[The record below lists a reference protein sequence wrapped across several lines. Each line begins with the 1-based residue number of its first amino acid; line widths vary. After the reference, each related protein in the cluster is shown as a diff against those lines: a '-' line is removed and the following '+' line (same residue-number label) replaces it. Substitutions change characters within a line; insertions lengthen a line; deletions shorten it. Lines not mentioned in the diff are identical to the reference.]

1 MAAALRPRSRIGLV
15 SEGHNDAPRAPAE
28 ALRAR
33 LRGSMT
39 REYATW
45 EKSQTRE
52 RSQRSF
58 EPTRREAPAARRRAS
73 DVTARLRARLVDEL
87 TDAGLLDATDEE
99 IVERVE
105 RFVVR
110 VLDQEDLALNE
121 RERQGLVDTLAEE
134 ALGIG
139 PLAPLMADPAVTD
152 ILVNG
157 PSRVFIERG
166 GRLEETGVAF
176 RDDAHLMRV
185 IERIAARAHRRI
197 DGAQPMAD
205 LRLPDGSRVNAT
217 LPPISPDGPTLSI
230 RRFGRHRL
238 RATELERAGAFD
250 AAMREFLHTA
260 VRHRQSI
267 LVSGGT
273 GAGKS
278 TLLGA
283 LAEAIPDDE
292 RIVTIEDTLE
302 LQLDQRHVVRL
313 ETRPPN
319 IEGAGTITQ
328 RELVVNALR
337 MRPDRILVGEVR
349 AGEALDMLQAMNTGH
364 EGSLSTIHANSPRD
378 ALARLETLVLMA
390 GLDLPARAI
399 REQIVSAIDLLVH
412 VDRGQDG
419 VRRITRIA
427 EITGLEGDVALL
439 QDLFRF
445 EQAGFVQGRVRG
457 EFAPTGIV
465 PRCVQRLRERGEEMP
480 LSWFQRG
487 SERPP
492 HG

>member
-1 MAAALRPRSRIGLV
+1 M
-15 SEGHNDAPRAPAE
+15 
-28 ALRAR
+28 RAR

-45 EKSQTRE
+45 AKSQTQE
-52 RSQRSF
+52 RGQRSF
-58 EPTRREAPAARRRAS
+58 ETTRRVEGAERRSAV
-73 DVTARLRARLVDEL
+73 DVHALLRARLVDEL
-87 TDAGLLDATDEE
+87 TRTGRLDASDAE
-99 IVERVE
+99 IVEVVE
-105 RFVVR
+105 GFVAR
-110 VLDQEDLALNE
+110 VLEEEDVALNE
-121 RERQGLVDTLAEE
+121 RERRSLVDTLSEE

-157 PSRVFIERG
+157 PRKVFIERG
-166 GRLEETGVAF
+166 GRLEETGIEF
-176 RDDAHLMRV
+176 QDDAHVLRV
-185 IERIAARAHRRI
+185 IERIAARANRRI
-197 DGAQPMAD
+197 DTAQPMAD

-217 LPPISPDGPTLSI
+217 LPPVSPDGPTLSI

-238 RATELERAGAFD
+238 RAAELARAGALD
-250 AAMREFLHTA
+250 ADMQAFLHAA
-260 VRHRQSI
+260 VRHRQSV

-283 LAEAIPDDE
+283 LAESIPDHE

-302 LQLDQRHVVRL
+302 LRLDQRHVVRL

-319 IEGAGTITQ
+319 IEGAGIITQ
-328 RELVVNALR
+328 RDLVVNALR
-337 MRPDRILVGEVR
+337 MRPDRIILGEVR

-390 GLDLPARAI
+390 GIELPARAI

-412 VDRGQDG
+412 VERGQDG
-419 VRRITRIA
+419 RRRVTQVA
-427 EITGLEGDVALL
+427 EITGMEGEVPLL
-439 QDLFRF
+439 QAIFRF
-445 EQAGFVQGRVRG
+445 EHEGYADGRVLG
-457 EFAPTGIV
+457 EHVATGIV
-465 PRCVQRLRERGEEMP
+465 PRCVEALRMRGEEIPM
-480 LSWFQRG
+480 SWFQRG
-487 SERPP
+487 TGRNRRV
-492 HG
+492 

>member
-1 MAAALRPRSRIGLV
+1 MTKEHSDGTSPAAA
-15 SEGHNDAPRAPAE
+15 EM
-28 ALRAR
+28 RAR

-45 EKSQTRE
+45 AKSQTRE
-52 RSQRSF
+52 RGQRSF
-58 EPTRREAPAARRRAS
+58 EPTRRVDPGERTTAVDVHAA
-73 DVTARLRARLVDEL
+73 LRVRLVDEL
-87 TDAGLLDATDEE
+87 SRSGRLDATDAE
-99 IVERVE
+99 IIEVVEG
-105 RFVVR
+105 FVAR
-110 VLDQEDLALNE
+110 VLEEEEVALNE
-121 RERQGLVDTLAEE
+121 RERRSLVDALGEE

-157 PSRVFIERG
+157 PRRVFIERG
-166 GRLEETGVAF
+166 GRLEETTVEF
-176 RDDAHLMRV
+176 QDDEHVLRV
-185 IERIAARAHRRI
+185 IERIAARANRRI
-197 DGAQPMAD
+197 DTAQPMAD

-217 LPPISPDGPTLSI
+217 LPPVSPDGPTLSI
-230 RRFGRHRL
+230 RRFGRHRI
-238 RATELERAGAFD
+238 RAVELERAGALD
-250 AAMREFLHTA
+250 APMRAFLHAA
-260 VRHRQSI
+260 VRHRRSI

-302 LQLDQRHVVRL
+302 LRLDQRHVVRL

-328 RELVVNALR
+328 RDLVVNALR
-337 MRPDRILVGEVR
+337 MRPDRIILGEVR

-378 ALARLETLVLMA
+378 ALSRLETLVLMA
-390 GLDLPARAI
+390 GIDLPSRAI

-412 VDRGQDG
+412 VERSQDG
-419 VRRITRIA
+419 RRRVTQVA
-427 EITGLEGDVALL
+427 EITGLEGDVPLL
-439 QDLFRF
+439 QPIFRF
-445 EQAGFVQGRVRG
+445 EQGGFSDGRVQG
-457 EFAPTGIV
+457 EHAATGIV
-465 PRCVQRLRERGEEMP
+465 PRCVEALRARGEEIPM
-480 LSWFQRG
+480 SWFQVASGRG
-487 SERPP
+487 RR
-492 HG
+492 G

>member
-1 MAAALRPRSRIGLV
+1 MSD
-15 SEGHNDAPRAPAE
+15 SNQ
-28 ALRAR
+28 LRAR

-45 EKSQTRE
+45 ERSQTRE
-52 RSQRSF
+52 DAKGGSFRS
-58 EPTRREAPAARRRAS
+58 APGAKPPS
-73 DVTARLRARLVDEL
+73 HGPKETSSLNVTARLRARLVDEL
-87 TDAGLLDATDEE
+87 TASGRLDASDDE
-99 IVERVE
+99 IVEIVE
-105 RFVVR
+105 QFVAR
-110 VLDQEDLALNE
+110 VLEEEDVALNE
-121 RERQGLVDTLAEE
+121 SERIRLVETLSEE

-157 PSRVFIERG
+157 ASQVYIERG
-166 GRLEETGVAF
+166 GRLQPTSIVFQDNE
-176 RDDAHLMRV
+176 HLTSI
-185 IERIAARAHRRI
+185 IERIAGRANRRI
-197 DGAQPMAD
+197 DTSQPMAD
-205 LRLPDGSRVNAT
+205 MRLPDGSRVNAT
-217 LPPISPDGPTLSI
+217 LPPVSPDGPTLSI
-230 RRFGRHRL
+230 RRFGHHRI
-238 RATELERAGAFD
+238 RAIELERTGAMSTS
-250 AAMREFLHTA
+250 MREFLHG
-260 VRHRQSI
+260 VVQHRQCV

-302 LQLDQRHVVRL
+302 LQLDQAHVVRL

-319 IEGAGTITQ
+319 VEGAGTISQ

-337 MRPDRILVGEVR
+337 MRPDRIILGEVR

-390 GLDLPARAI
+390 GVELPSRAI

-412 VDRGQDG
+412 VERGQDG
-419 VRRITRIA
+419 RRRVTHVA
-427 EITGLEGDVALL
+427 EITGIEGEVPLLQEIYRFEVKGFHDDRLEGAH
-439 QDLFRF
+439 R
-445 EQAGFVQGRVRG
+445 A
-457 EFAPTGIV
+457 TGIV
-465 PRCVQRLRERGEEMP
+465 PRSAEKIRERGAEVPMT
-480 LSWFQRG
+480 WFAQNG
-487 SERPP
+487 ER
-492 HG
+492 

>member
-1 MAAALRPRSRIGLV
+1 MSGKP
-15 SEGHNDAPRAPAE
+15 EETKPAPAD

-33 LRGSMT
+33 LQGSMT
-39 REYATW
+39 REYASW
-45 EKSQTRE
+45 ASSQTRE
-52 RSQRSF
+52 RSHRSF
-58 EPTRREAPAARRRAS
+58 EMARLEESPARRRAP
-73 DVTARLRARLVDEL
+73 DVTAMLRARLVDEL
-87 TDAGLLDATDEE
+87 TEAGLLDASDDE
-99 IVERVE
+99 IAVRVE
-105 RFVVR
+105 RFVAR
-110 VLDQEDLALNE
+110 VLEQEDLALNE
-121 RERQGLVDTLAEE
+121 RERRGLVDTLAEE

-139 PLAPLMADPAVTD
+139 PLAPLMSDPAVTD

-157 PSRVFIERG
+157 PSRVFVERG
-166 GRLEETGVAF
+166 GRLEETPIAF
-176 RDDAHLMRV
+176 RDDAHLLRV
-185 IERIAARAHRRI
+185 IERIAARANRRI
-197 DGAQPMAD
+197 DAAQPMAD

-238 RATELERAGAFD
+238 RARELERAGALS
-250 AAMREFLHTA
+250 APMREFLHAA

-283 LAEAIPDDE
+283 LAEAIPDHE
-292 RIVTIEDTLE
+292 RVVTIEDTLE

-319 IEGAGTITQ
+319 VEGAGLVTQ

-364 EGSLSTIHANSPRD
+364 EGSLSTVHANSPRD

-390 GLDLPARAI
+390 GIELPARAI
-399 REQIVSAIDLLVH
+399 REQIVSALDLLVH
-412 VDRGQDG
+412 VERGQDG
-419 VRRITRIA
+419 VRRVTHVA

-445 EQAGFVQGRVRG
+445 HHAGFAAGRVRG
-457 EFAPTGIV
+457 DFAPTGIV
-465 PRCVQRLRERGEEMP
+465 PRCVERLRERGEEMP
-480 LSWFQRG
+480 LAWF
-487 SERPP
+487 ERRP
-492 HG
+492 GRAARD